1 MNKEAQTRRLS
12 DCCPSL
18 KGAFAACLFLF
29 ALDAASA
36 EPVLRCQINQ
46 GGEAHVLE
54 AEASLNPY
62 AAKPVMIG
70 KSFQFKAVVF
80 GSKDEIAYVSLYTY
94 ARTDRG
100 PALIHE
106 VKYLH
111 PQMPLTA
118 PEPDSLT
125 GRVSVYAPHLGREI
139 QYGCTLLGNAT

>member
-1 MNKEAQTRRLS
+1 MNKNIHTRRLS
-12 DCCPSL
+12 DYRPSF
-18 KGAFAACLFLF
+18 KEAFAACLLLF

-54 AEASLNPY
+54 AEASWNPY
-62 AAKPVMIG
+62 EAKPVMIG
-70 KSFQFKAVVF
+70 RSFQFKAVVF

-94 ARTDRG
+94 AQTDRG
-100 PALIHE
+100 PVLVHE

-125 GRVSVYAPHLGREI
+125 GWVSVYAPHLEREI